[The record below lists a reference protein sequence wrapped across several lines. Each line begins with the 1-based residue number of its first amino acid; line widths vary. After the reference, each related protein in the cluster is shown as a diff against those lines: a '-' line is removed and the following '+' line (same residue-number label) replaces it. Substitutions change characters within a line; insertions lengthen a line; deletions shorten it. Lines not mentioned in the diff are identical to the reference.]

1 MNKICLFIIVLLLSN
16 RTMQAQDAR
25 SFSLDEAIQYAQTNH
40 SNVKS
45 AQLNIA
51 AAKAEVKDVR
61 AIGLPQVNGSVDYS
75 YYVDI
80 PTQLVPNDAFS
91 FDLPPPIGPLPEP
104 EPGYSTTQF
113 GTRQNLTLGLSAN
126 WLAFDGSY
134 FVGLKAA
141 KGFAELTKRQGD
153 LTVYQLKDVVTKA
166 YLTVLIVEENKK
178 VIQKNITNLEKITAE
193 TQAFYDNGLVEQ
205 LDVDRLKL
213 SIANLQT
220 ELEALNRQA
229 EVAYNLLKFQMY
241 YPLDEAV
248 ALSDSLGALL
258 NEPTER
264 ELDGEIDVT
273 NRIEYD
279 VLNKNVDLNKL
290 NTKRF
295 TLGYLPSLSA
305 FAVHQQVLQRDNLF
319 DGDAPGFFPTTIV
332 GLKLNVPIFDGLKK
346 SAQIQKSKLDV
357 QKFELQLRDFER
369 GATLEVLNA
378 RGVYK
383 NAKMRLENQ
392 DKNLVL
398 AERILEQTRI
408 KYKEGVGSSLE
419 MTQAEQE
426 LYRTQA
432 NRLNA
437 LYELVVAKADL
448 DKALGK

>member
-1 MNKICLFIIVLLLSN
+1 MNKICLFIIVLLFSDL
-16 RTMQAQDAR
+16 TVQAQDAR
-25 SFSLDEAIQYAQTNH
+25 SFSLEEAIQYAQTNH
-40 SNVKS
+40 SNVKT

-51 AAKAEVKDVR
+51 SAKAEVKDVR
-61 AIGLPQVNGSVDYS
+61 AIGLPQVNGGVEYN
-75 YYVDI
+75 YYVDL
-80 PTQLVPNDAFS
+80 PTQLIPNDAFT

-113 GTRQNLTLGLSAN
+113 GTRQNLTLALNAN

-178 VIQKNITNLEKITAE
+178 VIQKNISNLEKITAE

-241 YPLDEAV
+241 YPLDDEV

-258 NEPTER
+258 NEPTES

-279 VLNKNVDLNKL
+279 VLDKNVDLNKL

-295 TLGYLPSLSA
+295 ASGYLPSLSA
-305 FAVHQQVLQRDNLF
+305 FAVHQQVLQRDDLF

-346 SAQIQKSKLDV
+346 SAQIQKSKIEV

-383 NAKMRLENQ
+383 NAKLRLENQ
-392 DKNLVL
+392 DENLVL